1 MNNNY
6 IFGFNPNTSFMRNV
20 PIAMPVRQMPMRPM
34 MRNAGSLLRGPE
46 FSGIPR
52 ISSLFSGLGRG
63 TSGIGALG
71 AGSRAVGGVVNG
83 ASKLT
88 FTGILNGAS
97 KTLGVINQALP
108 IFHQAKPIWNNAK
121 TMFRVVK
128 EINSS
133 DSTPRRTNTNN
144 LSTDVTVTNSEITE
158 QKKEENNNN
167 SLTFFI

>member
-6 IFGFNPNTSFMRNV
+6 NFGFNPNPTFMRNV
-20 PIAMPVRQMPMRPM
+20 PISIPIRQIPITPML
-34 MRNAGSLLRGPE
+34 RNTGTILRGP
-46 FSGIPR
+46 SLTGIPR
-52 ISSLFSGLGRG
+52 LSSLFSGLGRS
-63 TSGIGALG
+63 SGINALG
-71 AGSRAVGGVVNG
+71 AGSSAING
-83 ASKLT
+83 ASKLS

-133 DSTPRRTNTNN
+133 EPTPKKTNIQNN
-144 LSTDVTVTNSEITE
+144 NANINIIKNETKT

-167 SLTFFI
+167 SPTFFI